1 MLEIAQEIGGIPN
14 VENYMK
20 SNERKNDILQQD
32 RYAKENK
39 GITGVP
45 YFIISCN
52 ENIEKTFSGAVET
65 QDICNVLE
73 SLHKSS

>member
-32 RYAKENK
+32 RYAKETD
-39 GITGVP
+39 GDFQARLDAHEAQYQPGG
-45 YFIISCN
+45 
-52 ENIEKTFSGAVET
+52 EKYRPDAHG
-65 QDICNVLE
+65 
-73 SLHKSS
+73 